1 MKALRNRGVWLKL
14 VGVSVLLTL
23 VYLAYLAPL
32 ISPEGNLQNLPV
44 ALVNEDGD
52 RGLGARVVHDVQ
64 THPTDAVRWTLLEN
78 RDQALRGIADNGYYG
93 AVVIPADYSER
104 IAALAAPGT
113 APKEPAN
120 IEVLTNSEAGPSANR
135 AAQEVALR
143 LVEDIS
149 ESTTGQ
155 LVARLSRAGVQ
166 VAPQHAPL
174 LAEPVRPT
182 VTEAAPVGANSAGGL
197 TPFYL
202 TFLAAISGL
211 MGAGAIHFGLTRAAS
226 RLGLFSARLLLGL
239 VLAPTLAALETWA
252 AVGVLG
258 MEHEASALAVFGL
271 LALVV
276 YTSMAVVLLL
286 VTNLG
291 PVGLAFGAVFNI
303 VLGQITSGGATP
315 LQALPASYRLLADW
329 LPFRYATDATRALL
343 FRDGGLTPDVLAS
356 ALWALCA
363 YLALAVLAGLA
374 VALAQDLRRHLLAGS
389 GNRAKAPEESIGKEV
404 CNRP

>member
-1 MKALRNRGVWLKL
+1 MKALRNRGAWLRL
-14 VGVSVLLTL
+14 VAVSALLAL

-32 ISPEGNLQNLPV
+32 ISPETNLQNLPV

-52 RGLGARVVHDVQ
+52 RGLGARVVRDVQ
-64 THPTDAVRWTLLEN
+64 ARHTDVVWWTLLEN
-78 RDQALRGIADNGYYG
+78 RDQALRGIADNDYYG
-93 AVVIPADYSER
+93 AVVMPADYSER
-104 IAALAAPGT
+104 LAALAAPGT
-113 APKEPAN
+113 APQEPAN
-120 IEVLTNSEAGPSANR
+120 IEVLTNSAAGPAANR
-135 AAQEVALR
+135 AAQEVASR
-143 LVEDIS
+143 LVQGVSKSAS
-149 ESTTGQ
+149 EQ
-155 LVARLSRAGVQ
+155 LVARLSQASVQ
-166 VAPQHAPL
+166 VAPQHAPF
-174 LAEPVRPT
+174 LAEPIRVT
-182 VTEAAPVGANSAGGL
+182 VTEAAPVGANSADGL
-197 TPFYL
+197 APFYL

-276 YTSMAVVLLL
+276 YASMAVVLLL

-291 PVGLAFGAVFNI
+291 PAGLALGAVFNI

-315 LQALPASYRLLADW
+315 LEALPASYCLLADW
-329 LPFRYATDATRALL
+329 LPFRYATDAMRALL
-343 FRDGGLTPDVLAS
+343 FRDGGLTPDVLTS
-356 ALWALCA
+356 ALWALGA

-374 VALAQDLRRHLLAGS
+374 VALAQDLRRRLLTGRE
-389 GNRAKAPEESIGKEV
+389 NRAKIPEESIGKEV